1 MASEAYILFMEQ
13 LDLESDAQNLL
24 VEQLRPIEAREREE
38 WLDKLTDYVQ
48 KQSLISSVIEKEH
61 IETAIQKC
69 LRKGLDE
76 TETIFN
82 VINTFNVPRFT
93 FNIETKKFTKVCNT
107 SPQQLFAPPR
117 AKAFLFRD
125 RYTILHQRTARHE
138 LFTPTIMGTDRDNS
152 NRKFKLRPVEFL
164 LSSSG
169 RLNEVIVLG
178 LLTQL
183 REGRYFLED
192 PSGIVQL
199 DMYHTGLHC
208 ENCFVL
214 AEGWYEDKIFHIQGV
229 GFPPPEPSKSSRAYY
244 GNANTFGG
252 PSIVSLK
259 SSTKLLQHEKGN
271 EDSMIVFLADVWL
284 DHFKVMEKLRQ
295 LFQGYS
301 EFPPVAFVLMGNFL
315 SSQHGSFH
323 SSLLKTHLRALAD
336 LILQFPEI
344 VDKSKFVLIPGP
356 TDPASPNILPRP
368 TIPRHI
374 TSEFLDKI
382 PGAVFG
388 SNPCR
393 LQYCTQEIV
402 VLREDMVT
410 KMCRNTIHFPEAGE
424 IADHCR
430 VSDASL
436 HIRSKRD
443 AQPTVLIG
451 QESAPKPPTPVKDHT
466 CKPQFTKTILC
477 QAHLAPLPLAV
488 CPIYWAHDT
497 AMQLYPLPDLV
508 VVADQFNAFTASYMD
523 CIVTNPVRKVLFFFI
538 SRNTPFTL

>member
-1 MASEAYILFMEQ
+1 MEDVQ
-13 LDLESDAQNLL
+13 LRKTVSSAFELSGFTLRRDAQNLL

-93 FNIETKKFTKVCNT
+93 FNIETKKFRQVCNT

-125 RYTILHQRTARHE
+125 RYMVTRYTILHQRTARHE

-199 DMYHTGLHC
+199 DM
-208 ENCFVL
+208 
-214 AEGWYEDKIFHIQGV
+214 
-229 GFPPPEPSKSSRAYY
+229 AYY

-259 SSTKLLQHEKGN
+259 ASTKLMQHEKGN
-271 EDSMIVFLADVWL
+271 EDAMIVFLADVWL

-368 TIPRHI
+368 SIPRHI

-424 IADHCR
+424 IADH
-430 VSDASL
+430 
-436 HIRSKRD
+436 
-443 AQPTVLIG
+443 
-451 QESAPKPPTPVKDHT
+451 
-466 CKPQFTKTILC
+466 FTKTILC

-523 CIVTNPVRKVLFFFI
+523 CIVTNPVR
-538 SRNTPFTL
+538 

>member
-1 MASEAYILFMEQ
+1 MSKW
-13 LDLESDAQNLL
+13 ESDAQNLL

-107 SPQQLFAPPR
+107 SSQQLFAPPR

-125 RYTILHQRTARHE
+125 RYKVTRYTILHQRTARHE

-199 DMYHTGLHC
+199 DMSEAISFLTIMSQRYHTGLHC

-259 SSTKLLQHEKGN
+259 SSTKLMQHEKGN

-315 SSQHGSFH
+315 SCQHGSFH

-410 KMCRNTIHFPEAGE
+410 KMCRNTIHFPEADE
-424 IADHCR
+424 IADH
-430 VSDASL
+430 
-436 HIRSKRD
+436 
-443 AQPTVLIG
+443 
-451 QESAPKPPTPVKDHT
+451 
-466 CKPQFTKTILC
+466 FTKTILC
-477 QAHLAPLPLAV
+477 QAHLAPLPLSV

-523 CIVTNPVRKVLFFFI
+523 CIVTNPGSFPKSDFSFKVYVPS
-538 SRNTPFTL
+538 SRQVEDSQLPTD